1 MPAKKKHKKDNGEP
15 PARFRHYLSILFVV
29 LAVAVLASLV
39 SYDAADRSWFFNPD
53 GNDPANWFGP
63 VGATIAEALLQF
75 AGMSAFLLGLLF
87 LSLAVITTRE
97 RRFDSRVVRLAG
109 LVLITVAF
117 TALLQ
122 LMFTRPLNMGGAELK
137 PGGWIGELLAGFL
150 GSLVNTVGSWVVL
163 LAALLVG
170 VMMISS
176 FTPGGLAGGALAAG
190 GRWLRSLGERVSN
203 AVAGWRGWAEERRTA
218 REKKRKA
225 RAAAGRRAA
234 GDTKRKKKPKPA
246 IDRGSRPVAP
256 PPAPPSELPPIPAL
270 DSPMPPA
277 EPPVL
282 EPPVLSADDGTAE
295 ADPEQKPGKPRP
307 RRKKQAE
314 KAFEMPPLEQLN
326 PPVPDGGID
335 EDELMRKSKLLVE
348 KLEEFGVGG
357 SVKRIHPGPVVT
369 TFEFLPDPGV
379 KYSRIVS
386 LGDDLCLALR
396 ADSIRIDR
404 MAGRSTVGLEVP
416 NLKREII
423 AVREILD
430 SDSYRNTSSRLP
442 LALGKTIDGKIYT
455 SDLAAMPHL
464 LIAGA
469 TGMGKSVG
477 LNVMISSIL
486 HRSTPDEVRFVLID
500 PKRLELGI
508 YEDIPHLLT
517 PVVTDPKL
525 AATALKWAVT
535 EMEDRYTQ
543 LASYGVRNIEQYN
556 EVVRE
561 ENAGGNGKTKAAA
574 KRMDRDGEAPTETL
588 AAEEPREDK
597 PLPYIVVVIDE
608 LADLM
613 MTGNSNEVELCI
625 ARLAHMA
632 RAVGIHLIVA
642 TQRPSVDVITGLI
655 KANLPARISFRVSS
669 RIDSRTIIDT
679 GGAEKLLGD
688 GDMLFLPPGSSRLV
702 RIHGAYI
709 TEQETT
715 RVVDFL
721 RAQARPNFQLDLEA
735 AEDPLGAGP
744 GVGSDSDQDPL
755 YDKAVR
761 IVVKGGQ
768 ASISHLQR
776 RLKIGYSRAARLID
790 TMELDGIV
798 GPHEGSKAREI
809 LVDADYFDEVDDQP
823 R

>member
-1 MPAKKKHKKDNGEP
+1 
-15 PARFRHYLSILFVV
+15 
-29 LAVAVLASLV
+29 
-39 SYDAADRSWFFNPD
+39 
-53 GNDPANWFGP
+53 
-63 VGATIAEALLQF
+63 
-75 AGMSAFLLGLLF
+75 
-87 LSLAVITTRE
+87 
-97 RRFDSRVVRLAG
+97 
-109 LVLITVAF
+109 
-117 TALLQ
+117 
-122 LMFTRPLNMGGAELK
+122 
-137 PGGWIGELLAGFL
+137 
-150 GSLVNTVGSWVVL
+150 VL

-176 FTPGGLAGGALAAG
+176 FTPSALAGGAL
-190 GRWLRSLGERVSN
+190 ST
-203 AVAGWRGWAEERRTA
+203 VAGWFRGAGRWFGGLLEAWQDRAERRRA
-218 REKKRKA
+218 EKQNRREMKK
-225 RAAAGRRAA
+225 G
-234 GDTKRKKKPKPA
+234 KPA
-246 IDRGSRPVAP
+246 SRRGKGLDGDPLKPGQKKAAKPQINRGAR
-256 PPAPPSELPPIPAL
+256 PPAAPQEEPLNIPAL
-270 DSPMPPA
+270 NRPMPPA
-277 EPPVL
+277 DPPVL
-282 EPPVLSADDGTAE
+282 DTQPQPPVGPDKA
-295 ADPEQKPGKPRP
+295 KPKRKPA
-307 RRKKQAE
+307 RKPLKKKEREGEFQT
-314 KAFEMPPLEQLN
+314 PPLDLLN
-326 PPVPDGGID
+326 PPVPDAGVD
-335 EDELMRKSKLLVE
+335 EDELVRKSKILVE

-357 SVKRIHPGPVVT
+357 NVVRIHPGPVVT
-369 TFEFLPDPGV
+369 TFEFRPDPGI

-396 ADSIRIDR
+396 AESIRIDR

-416 NLKREII
+416 NRTREII
-423 AVREILD
+423 AIREILD
-430 SDSYRNTSSRLP
+430 SESYRGTTSRLP

-455 SDLAAMPHL
+455 ADLAAMPHL

-486 HRSTPDEVRFVLID
+486 HRSTPAEVRFVLID
-500 PKRLELGI
+500 PKRLELGV

-525 AATALKWAVT
+525 AASALKWAVT
-535 EMEDRYTQ
+535 EMENRYTT

-556 EVVRE
+556 TVIRQEAESAPKKPAAQKKDADE
-561 ENAGGNGKTKAAA
+561 EGA
-574 KRMDRDGEAPTETL
+574 ETL
-588 AAEEPREDK
+588 TATEKKEEK

-613 MTGNSNEVELCI
+613 MMGNTAEVELCI

-632 RAVGIHLIVA
+632 RAVGIHLVVA

-688 GDMLFLPPGSSRLV
+688 GDMLLLPPGSSRLV

-709 TEQETT
+709 TEEETN
-715 RVVDFL
+715 RLVDFL
-721 RAQARPNFQLDLEA
+721 RAQDRPSYELDLEA
-735 AEDPLGAGP
+735 AEDPLGIGPAAGREN
-744 GVGSDSDQDPL
+744 DQDPL
-755 YDKAVR
+755 YEEAVR

-790 TMELDGIV
+790 YMEADGIV

-809 LVDADYFDEVDDQP
+809 LVDANYFDEVDDQM
-823 R
+823 RQ